1 MDARRRRKRNND
13 GRYEREYS
21 DEALIEAVEKLRI
34 ASTGEVADEVGGHHD
49 QVRKRLKK
57 LAKEDRIDKKDCKRR
72 LVWYAM
78 ECETA

>member
-13 GRYEREYS
+13 GRYTREYS
-21 DEALIEAVEKLRI
+21 DEELVEAVETLKI

-49 QVRKRLKK
+49 QVRERLKQ
-57 LAKEDRIDKKDCKRR
+57 LAREDRIEKKDCKRS

-78 ECETA
+78 ECEG